1 MVRPTVPDPSAR
13 GPEPGLRDLPWR
25 AVLLD
30 TVREFRRDNL
40 TSWAAALTYFGILA
54 LFPALLVLVS
64 VLGLLGSNV
73 TQPLIDNLGE
83 LAPGQ
88 ARDVATG
95 AIESVQQNQGASGAA
110 LVIGLLLALWSAS
123 GYVAAFMPAA
133 NVVWDV
139 EEGRPAWKRL
149 PLRVAVTA
157 VLLVLLAV
165 TGVSVVVTGPVARAV
180 GDTIGLGDQA
190 VLVWDVAKWP
200 VLLVLVSL
208 MIALL
213 YWATPNV
220 RQPGFRFITPGSVA
234 AVLIWVA
241 ASLAFTVYVANF
253 ASYNRTY
260 GTFGGIIVFLVWL
273 WISNIAILF
282 GAELNAE
289 LERARQI
296 RAGLRPTDTEPYL
309 PPRDEPTER
318 GAPRT
323 A

>member
-1 MVRPTVPDPSAR
+1 MARPTVPDPSAR
-13 GPEPGLRDLPWR
+13 GPEPGLRELPWR

-30 TVREFRRDNL
+30 TVREFRRDDL

-54 LFPALLVLVS
+54 LFPALLVFVS
-64 VLGLLGSNV
+64 VLGLLGSDV
-73 TQPLIDNLGE
+73 TQPFIDNLGE

-88 ARDVATG
+88 ARDIAAS
-95 AIESVQQNQGASGAA
+95 AIESVQQNQGASGGA
-110 LVIGLLLALWSAS
+110 LVVGLLLALWSAS

-133 NVVWDV
+133 NVIWDV

-208 MIALL
+208 LIALL

-220 RQPGFRFITPGSVA
+220 RQPGFRFVTPGSVA

-289 LERARQI
+289 LECARQI
-296 RAGLRPTDTEPYL
+296 RAGLRPTDAEPYL
-309 PPRDEPTER
+309 PPRDPPEGQ
-318 GAPRT
+318 GAPR
-323 A
+323 AA